1 MTETSTSSPI
11 ARIVAAA
18 LVAFVSYPGAASPQA
33 ARQDG
38 PSLTCPAIEEFL
50 RTAKVT
56 RKRVTPVGVTQP
68 LRATLDDGKL
78 QHDGSIQVVDVEEG
92 GVQTGR
98 GVEANFR
105 DTWKFNVA
113 GYELAK
119 LLGLNMVPPYVERKI
134 DGQQGSLSWWIA
146 DAIMERDRDA
156 KKLVPADVEPFVKQG
171 LAAIVFHELIRDT
184 DANKSNILITP
195 DWQLWMIDF
204 TRAFREDKTL
214 LYPKTLKMCDRKLLA
229 NMRGLTEAALKQ
241 KLGRWLGRAE
251 ISGLLARRDLI
262 VAFFDREIAEKGEAA
277 VLYDLPRMSEPC
289 GTGLR

>member
-1 MTETSTSSPI
+1 
-11 ARIVAAA
+11 
-18 LVAFVSYPGAASPQA
+18 
-33 ARQDG
+33 
-38 PSLTCPAIEEFL
+38 
-50 RTAKVT
+50 
-56 RKRVTPVGVTQP
+56 VTPVGVTQP

-78 QHDGSIQVVDVEEG
+78 QHDASIQVVDVEEG

-113 GYELAK
+113 AYELAK
-119 LLGLNMVPPYVERKI
+119 MLGLNMVPPYVERKV
-134 DGQQGSLSWWIA
+134 DGQQGSLSWWIT

-156 KKLVPADVEPFVKQG
+156 KKLVPADVEPFVMQSY
-171 LAAIVFHELIRDT
+171 AAAVFHELIRDT
-184 DANKSNILITP
+184 DANKSNVLITP
-195 DWQLWMIDF
+195 DWQIWMIDF
-204 TRAFREDKTL
+204 TRAFRENRTL
-214 LYPKTLKMCDRKLLA
+214 LYPKNLRMCDRKLLA
-229 NMRGLTEAALKQ
+229 SMRGLTEAALKQ

-289 GTGLR
+289 GTGLK